1 MSTRCDPATSIDIL
15 RRMRTTPADPRLT
28 PEQRAVR
35 DYTNSRAVID
45 ATRPFEW
52 MDKFP
57 KVNAPSPEVAR
68 KAHERFGYLLRERIK
83 AEG

>member
-1 MSTRCDPATSIDIL
+1 MWAMVTRSDPATSMDIL
-15 RRMRTTPADPRLT
+15 RRMRTSPADPRLT

-35 DYTNSRAVID
+35 DLTNSRAIID

-68 KAHERFGYLLRERIK
+68 KARAKFGYLLR
-83 AEG
+83 

>member
-1 MSTRCDPATSIDIL
+1 MAPPPPDP
-15 RRMRTTPADPRLT
+15 PLT

-52 MDKFP
+52 RDQFP
-57 KVNAPSPEVAR
+57 KVNAPSPEVTR
-68 KAHERFGYLLRERIK
+68 KAREKFGYLLR
-83 AEG
+83 